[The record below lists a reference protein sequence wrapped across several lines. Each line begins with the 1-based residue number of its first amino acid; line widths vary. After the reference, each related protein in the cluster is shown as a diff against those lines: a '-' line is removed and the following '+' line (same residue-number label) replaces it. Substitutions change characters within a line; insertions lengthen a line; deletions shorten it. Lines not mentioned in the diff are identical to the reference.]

1 MGIKTVRFNKEEE
14 AVAKK
19 ILAHYHTDFSD
30 CVKRLLAEKFEDL
43 QDIGVIRRIREGNK
57 NDYLTGGEIDKL
69 FLS

>member
-14 AVAKK
+14 AIAKK
-19 ILAHYHTDFSD
+19 ILTHYHTDFSD
-30 CVKRLLAEKFEDL
+30 CVKWLLAEKFEDL